1 MDRSVLV
8 TGGNR
13 GIGREIARAFVA
25 SGDRVAVTHRSGG
38 VPEGVLGVPCDV
50 TDPEQVD
57 AAFTR
62 VEREHGP
69 VRVVV
74 SNAGITRDRLMAT
87 MGEEDFAAV
96 VDTNLVAA
104 YRVARRAV
112 RGMLRDRE
120 GSGGRI
126 VFVSS
131 ISALLGSAGQANYA
145 SSKAG
150 LIGLA
155 RSMARELGSR
165 DVTVNVVAPG
175 LIDTDM
181 TADLPARRRER
192 MLAGAPIPRAG
203 TPGDVA
209 AAVRFLCS
217 PEAGYVTGAV
227 LPVDGGAG
235 MGH

>member
-1 MDRSVLV
+1 MGRSVLV

-13 GIGREIARAFVA
+13 GIGLEIARGLAA
-25 SGDRVAVTHRSGG
+25 EGDRVSVTHRSSSVPDGLRG
-38 VPEGVLGVPCDV
+38 VRCDV
-50 TDPEQVD
+50 TDPAQVD
-57 AAFTR
+57 SAFDQ
-62 VEREHGP
+62 VEDEQGP
-69 VRVVV
+69 VRVLV

-87 MGEEDFAAV
+87 MGEEDFGAV
-96 VDTNLVAA
+96 LQTNLVAA

-112 RGMLRDRE
+112 RGMLRDRD
-120 GSGGRI
+120 GFGGRI

-131 ISALLGSAGQANYA
+131 VSALLGAAGQANYA

-165 DVTVNVVAPG
+165 GVTVNVVAPG
-175 LIDTDM
+175 LIETDM
-181 TADLPARRRER
+181 TAGLTERRRDQ
-192 MLAGAPIPRAG
+192 MLAGAPVARLGTAG
-203 TPGDVA
+203 EVA
-209 AAVRFLCS
+209 AAVRYLCS

-227 LPVDGGAG
+227 LPVDGGVG